1 MSDEHTVPAHP
12 RPSLDAR
19 FAARPHTLARLH
31 GIADLMDAALARG
44 ATADEAEEIAL
55 VELRSMGAD
64 LLTDWARAQ
73 HDASL
78 AAART
83 AHPAVSLDI
92 KKN

>member
-1 MSDEHTVPAHP
+1 MNDEHTAPSQP

-19 FAARPHTLARLH
+19 FAARPHTAARLH
-31 GIADLMDAALARG
+31 RLADLMDAALARG

-55 VELRSMGAD
+55 FQLRTLGAD
-64 LLTDWARAQ
+64 LLTDWACAQ

-78 AAART
+78 AAARG
-83 AHPAVSLDI
+83 AHPAASLDT